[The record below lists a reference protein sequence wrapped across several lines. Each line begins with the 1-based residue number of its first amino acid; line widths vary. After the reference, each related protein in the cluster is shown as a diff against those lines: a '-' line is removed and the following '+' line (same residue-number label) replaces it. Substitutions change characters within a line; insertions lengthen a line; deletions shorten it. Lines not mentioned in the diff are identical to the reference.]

1 MVFSGHLFAA
11 SIALI
16 AVLSDILTVALSVVP
31 YSPGQIYLE
40 LLVSSYMSMAI
51 LALMVVAIISLLL
64 WRWRWQGMLDLPRR
78 PETLAA
84 VISYVCASRML
95 DDFEGLECLDG
106 GQRDQQIV
114 GMRKR
119 YGYGRRRCVDGV
131 VRWAI
136 DEN

>member
-1 MVFSGHLFAA
+1 
-11 SIALI
+11 
-16 AVLSDILTVALSVVP
+16 
-31 YSPGQIYLE
+31 
-40 LLVSSYMSMAI
+40 MSMAI
-51 LALMVVAIISLLL
+51 LALMVVAIVALLL

-84 VISYVCASRML
+84 VISYICASRTL
-95 DDFEGLECLDG
+95 DDFEGLECLDE